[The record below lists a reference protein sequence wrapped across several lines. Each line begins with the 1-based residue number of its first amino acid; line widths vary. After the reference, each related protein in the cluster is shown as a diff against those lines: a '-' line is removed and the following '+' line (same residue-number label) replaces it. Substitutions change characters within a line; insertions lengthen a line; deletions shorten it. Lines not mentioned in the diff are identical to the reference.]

1 MSTAVSLLLGLAGG
15 LVLGAFFFG
24 GLWITVRAVTSAARP
39 RLLLAASFA
48 LRFVVLAGGLYLLM
62 LGDWR
67 RLLAALVGL
76 LLARTLLARRVRTP
90 PTVGERA

>member
-1 MSTAVSLLLGLAGG
+1 MSVVPSLLLGLAGG

-24 GLWITVRAVTSAARP
+24 GLWLTVRAATSAARP
-39 RLLLAASFA
+39 RLLLAGSFVV
-48 LRFVVLAGGLYLLM
+48 RFAVLAGGLYLLM

-90 PTVGERA
+90 SAAGEGA